1 MKANPGSDA
10 VVKVE
15 RARAALQDTAREE
28 ALARQRRRGKLTA
41 RERVAALTDAGSF
54 HEVGGFA
61 TAEPDGETGRRQGP
75 ADGVVTG
82 IGRID
87 GRAVVVVSQD
97 FSVVGGSIG
106 RLGTAKTVQ
115 AVETAIARG
124 LPLVM
129 LLDGGGHRIQDG
141 QDARSFAQ
149 ASALIRTLARASG
162 WVPLVALMLGPGFAG
177 PTNFAG
183 LSDLV
188 VMVRGLSTMGM
199 AGPALVKAATGEV
212 VDQEALGGAERQA
225 HAHGLAD
232 LAVETEAAALAA
244 ARRFLAY
251 LPDNARAALPRGPA
265 DDPPDRREE
274 ALLGLVPVDR
284 RKGFDVRLAIAG
296 IADQGSVFELKP
308 RHAGNMVTALAR
320 LDGRPVGVLANQSLR
335 LGGIIDAAA
344 AEKGARFIAFCDA
357 YGLPLV
363 SLIDVP
369 GFLIG
374 SGAERSGLG
383 RRSAKLPF
391 EWAHAT
397 VPRIS
402 VVLRKGYGLGYIAM
416 AGGRSMQADAAFAW
430 PSAEIC
436 AMSIEGSVDIAYRRD
451 YEAAPDPA
459 ERRQALID
467 DIRARTGALRAAE
480 GFGIDDVIDPRDT
493 RFRII
498 ETLRQVENRQH
509 GGLPPKKRAIPPI

>member
-1 MKANPGSDA
+1 MTA
-10 VVKVE
+10 VE
-15 RARAALQDTAREE
+15 QARIALQDAARGE
-28 ALARQRRRGKLTA
+28 ALARQRGRGKLTA
-41 RERVAALTDAGSF
+41 RERVAALLDSGSF
-54 HEVGGFA
+54 LEVGGFA
-61 TAEPDGETGRRQGP
+61 TADPDGEAGRRLSP

-82 IGRID
+82 TGRIE
-87 GRAVVVVSQD
+87 GRAVVVVAQD
-97 FSVVGGSIG
+97 FSVAGGSIG
-106 RLGTAKTVQ
+106 RLGTTKTVH
-115 AVETAIARG
+115 AVETATARG

-141 QDARSFAQ
+141 QDARSFAY
-149 ASALIRTLARASG
+149 SSPLIRTLARASG

-188 VMVRGLSTMGM
+188 VMVRGIAAMGM
-199 AGPALVKAATGEV
+199 AGPALVKAATGEEI
-212 VDQEALGGAERQA
+212 DQDALGGTDTQA
-225 HAHGLAD
+225 HVHGLAD
-232 LAVETEAAALAA
+232 LAVDSEAAAFDA

-251 LPDNARAALPRGPA
+251 LPANARAPQALHPCDDPA
-265 DDPPDRREE
+265 DRRDE
-274 ALLGLVPVDR
+274 ALLHLVPADR
-284 RKGFDVRLAIAG
+284 RKGFDVRLAITG
-296 IADQGSVFELKP
+296 IADRGSVFELKP
-308 RHAGNMVTALAR
+308 RHAANMVTVLAR

-335 LGGIIDAAA
+335 LGGIIDSAA
-344 AEKGARFIAFCDA
+344 AEKGARFIALCDA
-357 YGLPLV
+357 YGIPII

-451 YEAAPDPA
+451 YAAAPDPA
-459 ERRQALID
+459 ARRQALIE

-480 GFGIDDVIDPRDT
+480 GFGLDDVIDPRET
-493 RFRII
+493 RARII
-498 ETLRQVENRQH
+498 EVLRQTEGREH
-509 GGLPPKKRAIPPI
+509 GGMPPKKRAIPPI